1 MPKHLEES
9 KDELLVECAENLRE
23 VMFDRGFSAA
33 KLAEEVGISKKTIEN
48 YTRGITPLYDAKAWV
63 VIRMATVLNVDPRY
77 LVAQMSREYYS
88 KLDYID
94 RETKKAAREKLSE
107 RARRVYES
115 LMDEL
120 AVEGYFERIKAKQ
133 NEYVRKATR
142 KDK

>member
-23 VMFDRGFSAA
+23 VMFDRGLSAA

-63 VIRMATVLNVDPRY
+63 VIRMASVLNVDPRY
-77 LVAQMSREYYS
+77 LVAQISREYYS
-88 KLDYID
+88 KLDLID
-94 RETKKAAREKLSE
+94 REAKKAAREKLSE
-107 RARRVYES
+107 RARRVYAS

-120 AVEGYFERIKAKQ
+120 AAEGYYECRKEKQ
-133 NEYVRKATR
+133 DEYVRKATR
-142 KDK
+142 KKK